1 MFVLVCE
8 LLMLCL
14 LGYGSR
20 KFHAVDGSFANSLS
34 SLMIDIVIP
43 CYVLKAMLDTD
54 DLMQLLRDG
63 LNACLA
69 ALAVM
74 AVLFVLGS
82 VVKHMTGGGI
92 GRIMRF
98 GTMFTNALIFGMPIA
113 ETYWGTPG
121 LICLMAFY
129 TPIRFG
135 YYGLSELLLSPH
147 EGSEKGHWKYAL
159 HILYS
164 PAVLAF
170 VLGPI
175 LLALNVQLPE
185 VIIRIL
191 DDVGA
196 CCKPLGMMLV
206 GMIVGGYEVKKVITK
221 PILLMTAYK
230 LLLVPALALLVMFV
244 VGAGSMLAKMIVL
257 YTALPSGPLLTT
269 FCLRYD
275 TDERVHLNSAGLVM
289 FSTLGAVFT
298 VPMWLAIMDKIL
310 PLI

>member
-8 LLMLCL
+8 LLLLCL
-14 LGYGSR
+14 LGYASR
-20 KFHAVDGSFANSLS
+20 KFHAVDGSFASSLS

-43 CYVLKAMLDTD
+43 CYVLKAMLETD

-82 VVKHMTGGGI
+82 LVKRLTGGGI

-98 GTMFTNALIFGMPIA
+98 GTMFSNALIFGMPIA

-135 YYGLSELLLSPH
+135 YYGLSELLLSP
-147 EGSEKGHWKYAL
+147 EETSGKGHWKHAL

-170 VLGPI
+170 VIGPI
-175 LLALNVQLPE
+175 LLAMNVQLPE
-185 VIIRIL
+185 VVIRIL

-206 GMIVGGYEVKKVITK
+206 GMIVGGYEVKKVVTK

-230 LLLVPALALLVMFV
+230 LLLVPALALLVMWIA
-244 VGAGSMLAKMIVL
+244 GAGSMLAKMIVL

-275 TDERVHLNSAGLVM
+275 TDEKVHLNSAGLVM
-289 FSTLGAVFT
+289 FSTLGAVIT
-298 VPMWLAIMDKIL
+298 VPMWLTIMDKIL
-310 PLI
+310 PL

>member
-1 MFVLVCE
+1 LFVLVCE
-8 LLMLCL
+8 LLLLCL
-14 LGYGSR
+14 LGYASR
-20 KFHAVDGSFANSLS
+20 KFHAVDGSFASSLS

-43 CYVLKAMLDTD
+43 CYVLKAMLETD

-82 VVKHMTGGGI
+82 LVKRLTGGGI

-98 GTMFTNALIFGMPIA
+98 GTMFSNALIFGMPIA

-135 YYGLSELLLSPH
+135 YYGLSELLLSP
-147 EGSEKGHWKYAL
+147 EETSGKGHWKHAL

-170 VLGPI
+170 VIGPI
-175 LLALNVQLPE
+175 LLAMNVQLPE
-185 VIIRIL
+185 VVIRIL

-206 GMIVGGYEVKKVITK
+206 GKVHQQSGEGHQHHGEKKIKHRMENRDSKRCDRLLDEGK
-221 PILLMTAYK
+221 PENAVENEKRRQKNCRRDEIGKQMNARHAPR
-230 LLLVPALALLVMFV
+230 VD
-244 VGAGSMLAKMIVL
+244 VGA
-257 YTALPSGPLLTT
+257 
-269 FCLRYD
+269 
-275 TDERVHLNSAGLVM
+275 NAG
-289 FSTLGAVFT
+289 
-298 VPMWLAIMDKIL
+298 DY
-310 PLI
+310 